1 MIELILGYSILF
13 IISSFSINYWTNKQ
27 EIETKTYFSYLISLI
42 LVSIL
47 IPFNILIESPIYLL
61 VVYFINTFLG
71 AFLFWKVYKQD
82 FINSLKF
89 ASWLMFGLL
98 FLFYFLGLAIALVL
112 GWIWSLFV

>member
-1 MIELILGYSILF
+1 MIDFFIGYGLLY
-13 IISSFSINYWTNKQ
+13 IICSFSLNYWINKQ
-27 EIETKTYFSYLISLI
+27 DIETKTYFSFLISLI

-47 IPFNILIESPIYLL
+47 IPFNIFFDAPIDLLI
-61 VVYFINTFLG
+61 VYFIDTFLG

-98 FLFYFLGLAIALVL
+98 FLFYFAVL
-112 GWIWSLFV
+112 GIGLVIFGIGSLFV